1 MDRIINNYTVSY
13 KEDFHRL
20 GEFNTVQITL
30 NYRTFPGKRK
40 SVEMFK
46 RLCDTYPKVRFICH
60 YDFIYQATKYKS
72 FTLEVKKAM
81 LEELAGL
88 LCLDV
93 PNFVGVVM
101 HTDTP
106 FKKEVFSSMFPE
118 QVIDTTYNSKI
129 FNLGM
134 LKYYINQWES
144 LSIESIRELGAD
156 LRDLIS
162 ALQRRKIYL
171 ENTVKTSIPCS
182 IYKFPTTFLQDSI
195 YPVKDVFG
203 VCVDTE
209 HIYASHGVELQ
220 SAVNLAVDVLPG
232 HGIST
237 MLHLN
242 CIPKE
247 VVPFSNKDRHSHST
261 IFECTLNHED
271 AYINI
276 VRNIPYYVPWVRE
289 VEGETRDREL
299 KQIEEWQN
307 R

>member
-60 YDFIYQATKYKS
+60 YDFIYQATKYKA
-72 FTLEVKKAM
+72 FTSEVKKAM

-171 ENTVKTSIPCS
+171 ENTVKTSVPCS

-195 YPVKDVFG
+195 YPVKDIFG
-203 VCVDTE
+203 ICVDTE

-220 SAVNLAVDVLPG
+220 SAVNLVVDVLPG

-247 VVPFSNKDRHSHST
+247 VAPFSNKDRHSHST

-276 VRNIPYYVPWVRE
+276 ARSIPYYVPWVRE
-289 VEGETRDREL
+289 VKGETRDREL

>member
-60 YDFIYQATKYKS
+60 YDFIYQATKYKA
-72 FTLEVKKAM
+72 FTSEVKKAM

-134 LKYYINQWES
+134 LKYYINQ
-144 LSIESIRELGAD
+144 
-156 LRDLIS
+156 
-162 ALQRRKIYL
+162 
-171 ENTVKTSIPCS
+171 
-182 IYKFPTTFLQDSI
+182 
-195 YPVKDVFG
+195 
-203 VCVDTE
+203 
-209 HIYASHGVELQ
+209 
-220 SAVNLAVDVLPG
+220 
-232 HGIST
+232 
-237 MLHLN
+237 
-242 CIPKE
+242 
-247 VVPFSNKDRHSHST
+247 
-261 IFECTLNHED
+261 
-271 AYINI
+271 
-276 VRNIPYYVPWVRE
+276 
-289 VEGETRDREL
+289 
-299 KQIEEWQN
+299 
-307 R
+307 

>member
-1 MDRIINNYTVSY
+1 M
-13 KEDFHRL
+13 
-20 GEFNTVQITL
+20 
-30 NYRTFPGKRK
+30 
-40 SVEMFK
+40 
-46 RLCDTYPKVRFICH
+46 
-60 YDFIYQATKYKS
+60 
-72 FTLEVKKAM
+72 
-81 LEELAGL
+81 
-88 LCLDV
+88 
-93 PNFVGVVM
+93 
-101 HTDTP
+101 
-106 FKKEVFSSMFPE
+106 
-118 QVIDTTYNSKI
+118 
-129 FNLGM
+129 
-134 LKYYINQWES
+134 
-144 LSIESIRELGAD
+144 
-156 LRDLIS
+156 RDLIS

-232 HGIST
+232 YGIST

-247 VVPFSNKDRHSHST
+247 VAPFSNKDRHSHST

-276 VRNIPYYVPWVRE
+276 VRSIPYYVPWVRE
-289 VEGETRDREL
+289 VKGETRDREL

>member
-1 MDRIINNYTVSY
+1 
-13 KEDFHRL
+13 
-20 GEFNTVQITL
+20 
-30 NYRTFPGKRK
+30 
-40 SVEMFK
+40 
-46 RLCDTYPKVRFICH
+46 
-60 YDFIYQATKYKS
+60 
-72 FTLEVKKAM
+72 
-81 LEELAGL
+81 
-88 LCLDV
+88 
-93 PNFVGVVM
+93 
-101 HTDTP
+101 
-106 FKKEVFSSMFPE
+106 MFPE

-171 ENTVKTSIPCS
+171 ENTVKTSVPYS
-182 IYKFPTTFLQDSI
+182 IYKFPTLFLQDSI
-195 YPVKDVFG
+195 YPVKDIFG
-203 VCVDTE
+203 ICVDTE

-220 SAVNLAVDVLPG
+220 SAVNLVVDVLPG

-247 VVPFSNKDRHSHST
+247 VAPFSNKDRHSHST

-276 VRNIPYYVPWVRE
+276 ARSIPYYIPWVRE
-289 VEGETRDREL
+289 VKGETRDREL